1 MPSALGRFLRPS
13 TLSFVVPADSVDGL
27 SGATTSQPE
36 SLQRSSLQRR
46 LFYVLAATALIYAFL
61 AGLRTIKDYDLGWQM
76 ATGRWVL
83 QHHHAPPVEAFSY
96 IAQGNW
102 IYPLGAGVIF
112 YAAYL
117 LGGFA
122 LISWIG
128 AAACCGSVALLLR
141 RGSAVSAAIA
151 IVAVPLIAW
160 RTAPRADMFTVVLF
174 AAFLSLLWENYVTG
188 HARLWV
194 LPLLMV
200 AWVNLHLGFSA
211 GLALVGMYVV
221 TELLESLFGA
231 ERRRAALERLRRAF
245 PWLLGT
251 ALATLV
257 NPWGWDVYRALVR
270 QERVVPYHQA
280 WFREWQSLP
289 LSWNLVHSLPL
300 RDPGGMIYVLLV
312 LAVVAGGIAL
322 LRDRPGAGLLLLGAT
337 IPAVRYVRMDGVFSC
352 VVVVVG
358 GYVIA
363 EVVPGIASWIG
374 RARTRSILATTLAGL
389 LVVLALVR
397 CFDLVTNRYYLRTQ
411 EESTFGAGLG
421 WWFPQRAAEFIERE
435 QLPGEVFNP
444 YTLGGYLSWRLG
456 PQRRDYIDGR
466 GIPFGLERIEREIQ
480 LRQSPPESAI
490 WQEEVSRYNINTV
503 ILPIAR
509 YQGTQFIRL
518 PDFCNSKLWN
528 LVYLDEVSA
537 VFVRHTPETEAL
549 IQRFPL
555 NCATAPLPVR
565 PPGSNR
571 AEAFN
576 AWANAASVLGA
587 LGRNAEALAATEKG
601 LAIFPD
607 SPFLHWSR
615 ANLLFADGHLDAS
628 EQEYLVAIALNPNDS
643 TWDSLA
649 QSYAKRGRITAAIDA
664 EEHAARYSM
673 TPWLSLLKVGDLYLD
688 VGQPESAL
696 AAFDKADRSAFWNMK
711 PSDNGQFEFKM
722 AQGRASAWAGLGE
735 LDKAT
740 TYQEQAAN
748 LRPDN
753 PQPWRQLANLYQRLG
768 RTADASRARAHASS
782 LQANQDR

>member
-1 MPSALGRFLRPS
+1 
-13 TLSFVVPADSVDGL
+13 
-27 SGATTSQPE
+27 
-36 SLQRSSLQRR
+36 
-46 LFYVLAATALIYAFL
+46 
-61 AGLRTIKDYDLGWQM
+61 
-76 ATGRWVL
+76 
-83 QHHHAPPVEAFSY
+83 
-96 IAQGNW
+96 
-102 IYPLGAGVIF
+102 
-112 YAAYL
+112 
-117 LGGFA
+117 
-122 LISWIG
+122 
-128 AAACCGSVALLLR
+128 
-141 RGSAVSAAIA
+141 
-151 IVAVPLIAW
+151 
-160 RTAPRADMFTVVLF
+160 
-174 AAFLSLLWENYVTG
+174 
-188 HARLWV
+188 
-194 LPLLMV
+194 
-200 AWVNLHLGFSA
+200 
-211 GLALVGMYVV
+211 
-221 TELLESLFGA
+221 
-231 ERRRAALERLRRAF
+231 
-245 PWLLGT
+245 
-251 ALATLV
+251 
-257 NPWGWDVYRALVR
+257 
-270 QERVVPYHQA
+270 
-280 WFREWQSLP
+280 
-289 LSWNLVHSLPL
+289 
-300 RDPGGMIYVLLV
+300 
-312 LAVVAGGIAL
+312 
-322 LRDRPGAGLLLLGAT
+322 
-337 IPAVRYVRMDGVFSC
+337 
-352 VVVVVG
+352 
-358 GYVIA
+358 
-363 EVVPGIASWIG
+363 
-374 RARTRSILATTLAGL
+374 
-389 LVVLALVR
+389 
-397 CFDLVTNRYYLRTQ
+397 
-411 EESTFGAGLG
+411 
-421 WWFPQRAAEFIERE
+421 
-435 QLPGEVFNP
+435 
-444 YTLGGYLSWRLG
+444 
-456 PQRRDYIDGR
+456 
-466 GIPFGLERIEREIQ
+466 LERIEREIQ